1 MPPVDLTPLMN
12 HPAWGRPDMTPAKR
26 KELLDLWQ
34 DPTSSEGDRAEM
46 LKIMDE
52 TQAIPPAPSAAAR
65 QVSSAGE
72 MLAEVPG
79 LAKKVAI
86 DPFLRAGGYDPQ
98 TGTPAPSGTPPQT
111 PQEWEARTLGMEQQ
125 AEKGAS
131 GVVGLMLGGPAGR
144 AGSMGGAALREAVQP
159 WLGRVAD
166 VLPAAGEAV
175 AGYGTRQANI
185 AMGNEQPG
193 VVGDV
198 ASAVVPL
205 GARALTSRP
214 VVERWPGAAG
224 ARHEMMAEELGT
236 QTANLRPATPA
247 ATLYRAVVQQGNPT
261 IDVQDL
267 RQTSRELIAQHST
280 RGAATRDPRVLSLA
294 QELDALALHYG
305 NRVPLNVLYDRM
317 QAVGELADEAASRGG
332 RSAQE
337 IGRLYAGFHGALEN
351 ASQTNIPGAETLQ
364 QAIRASRQEHA
375 VARLERIVGQGRGI
389 TEQTST
395 GATQVGGKKMLD
407 EFDRLVAD
415 DPVFAGSFKP
425 EELAEMRTLFQ
436 RANEL
441 PKLPPP
447 PSWTKGSGQ
456 AAFGAAVGGGIGSLL
471 GGAEGGKYG
480 AMLGVAAPEM
490 MSRLLMT
497 GPGRAAMRTLLEGG
511 ELPPEAVAVVNQ
523 VSRQVWGMKD
533 SPTTETPPA
542 RQPVVPRPF

>member
-1 MPPVDLTPLMN
+1 MPPVDVTPLMN
-12 HPAWGRPDMTPAKR
+12 HPAWNPNSMTAAQR
-26 KELLDLWQ
+26 KQALDLWQ
-34 DPTSSEGDRAEM
+34 DPASSEGDRAEM
-46 LKIMDE
+46 LKIMDQW
-52 TQAIPPAPSAAAR
+52 QAVPPAPSAAAR

-98 TGTPAPSGTPPQT
+98 TGTPAPPGEKPQT
-111 PQEWEARTLGMEQQ
+111 PQEWEARTLDMEKMT
-125 AEKGAS
+125 EEGAS

-144 AGSMGGAALREAVQP
+144 AGSMGGAALRGAVRP
-159 WLGRVAD
+159 MFGRVAD
-166 VLPAAGEAV
+166 VLPSAGEAV

-224 ARHEMMAEELGT
+224 ARHEMMADELRT
-236 QTANLRPATPA
+236 QTANLQPQTPA
-247 ATLYRAVVQQGNPT
+247 ATLYQTVVQQGNPT
-261 IDVQDL
+261 IPVQDL
-267 RQTSRELIAQHST
+267 RQMARDLIKINT
-280 RGAATRDPRVLSLA
+280 ERGAATRDPKVLQLA
-294 QELDALALHYG
+294 KEIDELAARYNDE
-305 NRVPLNVLYDRM
+305 VPLDVLYDRM
-317 QAVGELADEAASRGG
+317 QGTGELLKEVVGTGTRGE
-332 RSAQE
+332 RAMS
-337 IGRLYAGFHGALEN
+337 RLYAGFHGALEN
-351 ASQTNIPGAETLQ
+351 ASQTNIPEAQTLQ

-375 VARLERIVGQGRGI
+375 VERLERIVGQGRGI

-415 DPVFAGSFKP
+415 DPVFVGSFKP

-456 AAFGAAVGGGIGSLL
+456 AAFGAAVGGGLGQML
-471 GGAEGGKYG
+471 GGAEGAKYG

-511 ELPPEAVAVVNQ
+511 ELSPEAVGIVNQ